1 LQSLAGYYIEAPDAR
16 VRGKVK
22 LLSAVALYELVEGDD
37 GVKARYPREVQPG
50 QLISLS
56 EARAARLKEGSTPKS
71 GTKTTANAKR
81 SRALGMDNC
90 SKDLAAS
97 GEGIDPAELERMGQE
112 AKRGAFLYPR

>member
-1 LQSLAGYYIEAPDAR
+1 

-56 EARAARLKEGSTPKS
+56 EARAARLKEGTEYAKEWDEDQRQREEIASTWY
-71 GTKTTANAKR
+71 G
-81 SRALGMDNC
+81 
-90 SKDLAAS
+90 
-97 GEGIDPAELERMGQE
+97 
-112 AKRGAFLYPR
+112 